1 MYMYMYMYVGID
13 SAVMEERRKCRHELN
28 EVQSLLEVARREQA
42 KTALELQKTER
53 KVCTIQCVYP
63 S

>member
-1 MYMYMYMYVGID
+1 MYVGID